1 MRGAR
6 SHPTGNGVRERNGSP
21 SAGRSPERRSRSSLA
36 GVEITVRTATEQDLP
51 ALLALYRELNP
62 DDAALSPEVARAG
75 WERIAA
81 QQGRTVLVAAEAGG
95 AVVGT
100 ADSIVMPN
108 LTRGGRG
115 ILFVENVVVAGA
127 GRRRGVGRRLLDA
140 VVDLAEEAGCY
151 KVQLLAADDA
161 YVHTFYESC
170 GFEPRA
176 QGFRRYLAR
185 EA

>member
-1 MRGAR
+1 MK
-6 SHPTGNGVRERNGSP
+6 
-21 SAGRSPERRSRSSLA
+21 
-36 GVEITVRTATEQDLP
+36 ITVRTAAEQDLP

-62 DDAALSPEVARAG
+62 DDAALSPEAARAG

-81 QQGRTVLVAAEAGG
+81 QQGRTVLVAEADG
-95 AVVGT
+95 ALVGT

-140 VVDLAEEAGCY
+140 VVGLAEEAGCY

>member
-1 MRGAR
+1 M
-6 SHPTGNGVRERNGSP
+6 
-21 SAGRSPERRSRSSLA
+21 
-36 GVEITVRTATEQDLP
+36 EITVRTAVERDLP
-51 ALLALYRELNP
+51 VLLALYRELNP
-62 DDAALSPEVARAG
+62 DDAALPPEVARAG

-81 QQGRTVLVAAEAGG
+81 QQGRTVLVAEAGG

-115 ILFVENVVVAGA
+115 ILFVENVVVAEA

-140 VVDLAEEAGCY
+140 MVDLAEEAGCY

-161 YVHTFYESC
+161 YVHTFYEAC
-170 GFEPRA
+170 GFEPLA
-176 QGFRRYLAR
+176 QGFRRYLVR